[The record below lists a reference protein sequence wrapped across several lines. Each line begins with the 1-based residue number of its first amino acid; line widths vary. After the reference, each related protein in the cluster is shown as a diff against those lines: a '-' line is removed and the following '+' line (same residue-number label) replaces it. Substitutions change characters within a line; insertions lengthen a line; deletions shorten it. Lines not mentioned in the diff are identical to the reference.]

1 MTTWSILANDHAT
14 GSDHMVMEWEVAA
27 DRQEEADQ
35 KSVVG
40 WNLAAMTEKEVGA
53 AEKLWTELAKER
65 AHLHAEC
72 TEDEV

>member
-40 WNLAAMTEKEVGA
+40 GT
-53 AEKLWTELAKER
+53 
-65 AHLHAEC
+65 
-72 TEDEV
+72 

>member
-1 MTTWSILANDHAT
+1 
-14 GSDHMVMEWEVAA
+14 
-27 DRQEEADQ
+27 
-35 KSVVG
+35 
-40 WNLAAMTEKEVGA
+40 MTEKEVGA